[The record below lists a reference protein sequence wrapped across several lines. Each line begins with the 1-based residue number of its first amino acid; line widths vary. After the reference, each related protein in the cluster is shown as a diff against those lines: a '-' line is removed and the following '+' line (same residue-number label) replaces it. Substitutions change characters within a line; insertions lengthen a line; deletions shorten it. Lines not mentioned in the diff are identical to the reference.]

1 MRVLLVEDSAP
12 TRELLVR
19 SLGDLGIEVTTA
31 SRVATGLRTGTTE
44 EFDVVILDLML
55 PDGDGLDLCRELR
68 SAGITTPILCLTAR
82 ADVAERVQGLNAGA
96 DDYMKKPFALAE
108 LHARIR
114 ALARR
119 HGHAPPARLTCGA
132 LQIEFAA
139 RRLSRAGD
147 DVPLTARE
155 WTVLELLVAR
165 TGRLVTRSDLLELAW
180 GAATPAASASL
191 DVIMARLRRKLSEP
205 SGACPVRTVRGE
217 GFVFDEAP

>member
-31 SRVATGLRTGTTE
+31 SRVATGLRLGTTE

-68 SAGITTPILCLTAR
+68 AAGITTPILCLTAR
-82 ADVAERVQGLNAGA
+82 ADVAERVQGLDAGA

-132 LQIEFAA
+132 LEIEFGA

-147 DVPLTARE
+147 DIPLTARE
-155 WTVLELLVAR
+155 WTVLELLVTR
-165 TGRLVTRSDLLELAW
+165 TGHLVTRSDLLELAW
-180 GAATPAASASL
+180 GATTPAASASL

-205 SGACPVRTVRGE
+205 SGTCPVRTVRGE
-217 GFVFDEAP
+217 GFVFERAP